1 MINCT
6 QTVGYVKEDEV
17 LSACPLHAF
26 FFPPVLHMVMH
37 SSLSKYILLDI
48 RCHEQFA

>member
-6 QTVGYVKEDEV
+6 QTVGYVKEDKV